1 LYSLLSTNP
10 QLMEQLEF
18 GLELSHSQD
27 MLPRRSLGDL
37 EGDGDAVVDTRFNFL
52 LMYINAIS

>member
-1 LYSLLSTNP
+1 
-10 QLMEQLEF
+10 MKQLEF